1 MIKVNLL
8 ATNAGAAP
16 EREWLPREQRS
27 SLVGLGLLVA
37 TAVALGGFWYYQY
50 AEGNSIQARI
60 TAANA
65 ELARLKD
72 AAKLVDTMAARKAEL
87 SERLALIDRLR
98 TEKRGPVSLLETVS
112 RSVPDGL
119 WLMEIKQ
126 AGPSV
131 QVDGRAMSLTAVTDF
146 VARMQVSGLFKHPV
160 EILTTSTE
168 TVEEVTV
175 VKFAIKAESIPP
187 TPSTGLPS
195 APPSSA
201 LVTPAAPNSGV

>member
-27 SLVGLGLLVA
+27 SLVGLSLLVV
-37 TAVALGGFWYYQY
+37 TALGLGGFWYYHYTQ
-50 AEGNSIQARI
+50 GKSIQARI
-60 TAANA
+60 TAANV
-65 ELARLKD
+65 ELARLKE
-72 AAKLVDTMAARKAEL
+72 AAKLVDILSARKAEL

-119 WLMEIKQ
+119 WLTEIKQ
-126 AGPSV
+126 AGPTV
-131 QVDGRAMSLTAVTDF
+131 QVDGRAMSLTAITDF
-146 VARMQVSGLFKHPV
+146 AARMQVSGLFKHPV

-168 TVEEVTV
+168 TYEDITV
-175 VKFAIKAESIPP
+175 VKFAIKAEAIPP
-187 TPSTGLPS
+187 APSTGLPGPS
-195 APPSSA
+195 ASSA
-201 LVTPAAPNSGV
+201 LATTPAPNSGV